1 MENLNKVSNVKEV
14 YYSYYKES
22 YDKLIKIEGTYNTET
37 KTIKVYEAK
46 TEEEIIKDIEKEIE
60 EKEINGKVILTNDNF
75 TNYSN
80 LINDSINL
88 IMKNFDKFLDK
99 KEMIKLYNEIF
110 NKYEKSINKTD
121 KIVILTRK

>member
-22 YDKLIKIEGTYNTET
+22 YDKLIKIEGTYNAET

-60 EKEINGKVILTNDNF
+60 EKEINGKVILTNDDF

-121 KIVILTRK
+121 KTVILTRK